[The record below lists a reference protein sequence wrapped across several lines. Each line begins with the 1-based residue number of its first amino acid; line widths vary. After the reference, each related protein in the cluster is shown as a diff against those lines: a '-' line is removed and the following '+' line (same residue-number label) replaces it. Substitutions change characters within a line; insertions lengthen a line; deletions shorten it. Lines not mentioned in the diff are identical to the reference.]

1 MPCFFLKSQIEK
13 TVHCMI
19 SFLGHSGKLRT
30 TGRTAIGQ
38 KLPGAEQSGEGADY
52 RHQRQMFSAP

>member
-1 MPCFFLKSQIEK
+1 
-13 TVHCMI
+13 MI